1 MMMVFVLMFM
11 LVLMLMMVLVHML
24 MLVFMMVMCMF
35 MCVAVFAFVFMRVD
49 MLFFHIL
56 AVLLQQRYSLFHATR
71 LQMQCSFPAGGS
83 EPAEYQPITYNP
95 LRKKRRGLYVKH

>member
-1 MMMVFVLMFM
+1 
-11 LVLMLMMVLVHML
+11 
-24 MLVFMMVMCMF
+24 MF

-71 LQMQCSFPAGGS
+71 LQMQFPFPAGGS